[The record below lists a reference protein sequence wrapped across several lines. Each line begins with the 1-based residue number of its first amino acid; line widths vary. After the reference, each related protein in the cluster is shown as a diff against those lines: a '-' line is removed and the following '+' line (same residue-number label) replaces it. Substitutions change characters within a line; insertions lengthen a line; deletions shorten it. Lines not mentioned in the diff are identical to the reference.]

1 MKKILKFLILNLLV
15 LHIVNYFFGNL
26 ILPSDFKQQLI
37 IAGILTI
44 FELLL
49 KPVLN
54 ILLLPINLLTFG
66 LVRTLINTLGLYL
79 AVFLV
84 DGFTINTFTIP
95 TLTLAGFTF
104 PTFSFYGFFAYV
116 LTSLAMHILISFLNS
131 LFTRKIK

>member
-1 MKKILKFLILNLLV
+1 MKKILKFLILNLLA
-15 LHIVNYFFGNL
+15 LHIVNYLFGNL
-26 ILPSDFKQQLI
+26 ALPGVFKQQLI
-37 IAGILTI
+37 IAVILTI

-49 KPVLN
+49 KPILN

-84 DGFTINTFTIP
+84 DGFAVNTFTIP
-95 TLTLAGFTF
+95 TLTLAGLTL
-104 PTFSFYGFFAYV
+104 PALSFYGFFAYV